1 VTFWQKPDNVD
12 GKKNKLKTGGSLKII
27 EKKFKDLESAS
38 ASHKRR
44 SRKRSSSYTSDPCTP
59 PKDMQTE
66 GAYVDTTP
74 MNNASD
80 DATEHDKMLVAD
92 EDNYLKTQYE
102 NTPDIVTGKSYFY

>member
-1 VTFWQKPDNVD
+1 
-12 GKKNKLKTGGSLKII
+12 
-27 EKKFKDLESAS
+27 
-38 ASHKRR
+38 
-44 SRKRSSSYTSDPCTP
+44 
-59 PKDMQTE
+59 MQTE